1 MSENNKREIVR
12 TLKYLA
18 FASSAGVIEM
28 TMFTLLEQLTDWN
41 YWPCYLLALVL
52 SVVWNFTLN
61 RRFTFHSNNNITV
74 AMIKVF
80 IYYVVFTPFSTV
92 LGNHLVES
100 LLWNAYLVTAM
111 SLAVNC
117 VTEYL
122 YQRLFVFGKSV
133 DSLKNIEKD
142 EGAVVL

>member
-41 YWPCYLLALVL
+41 YWPCYLLALVM

-80 IYYVVFTPFSTV
+80 IT
-92 LGNHLVES
+92 
-100 LLWNAYLVTAM
+100 
-111 SLAVNC
+111 
-117 VTEYL
+117 
-122 YQRLFVFGKSV
+122 
-133 DSLKNIEKD
+133 
-142 EGAVVL
+142 